1 MKKPASPESTSR
13 RTTAPWPALCVT
25 VVALLLTG
33 CPASKLPDV
42 PPSVPQPKASLQLF
56 HHSFEI

>member
-1 MKKPASPESTSR
+1 MKKTASADRTSR
-13 RTTAPWPALCVT
+13 HSTATWSALCAI
-25 VVALLLTG
+25 VATLLLTG

-42 PPSVPQPKASLQLF
+42 PPSVPQPKALLHLF

>member
-1 MKKPASPESTSR
+1 MKKSASPESTSR
-13 RTTAPWPALCVT
+13 HNTATWPALCAT
-25 VVALLLTG
+25 VAALLLTG

>member
-1 MKKPASPESTSR
+1 MKPAASSEPASR
-13 RTTAPWPALCVT
+13 RAKAPWPALCAI
-25 VVALLLTG
+25 VAALMLTG
-33 CPASKLPDV
+33 CPTSKLPDV